1 MKTLYFC
8 SFDGN
13 PRKVFKFPILAKK
26 WEEEN
31 QTNGL
36 NLAFINEVT
45 YDTALL
51 IRAVNNQDFVDFVE
65 SISDEVGT
73 PEFLRVKENLEKE
86 WAFTEV
92 VDD

>member
-13 PRKVFKFPILAKK
+13 PKKVFKSDVLAKK

-36 NLAFINEVT
+36 HLAFINEVT
-45 YDTALL
+45 YNNDLL
-51 IRAVNNQDFVDFVE
+51 IQSVNRQDFVDFVE

-73 PEFLRVKENLEKE
+73 PEFLRVKESLEKE